1 MRCSC
6 LAAMHITGMVMGTVT
21 MMGTTGIRTATSIMV
36 IGQVVMEVGISTTAG
51 VGTVGARPETQT
63 KKPPSGGLVYL
74 ETV

>member
-21 MMGTTGIRTATSIMV
+21 MMGTTGIRTATSIMA

-51 VGTVGARPETQT
+51 VGTVGARPETQI